1 MMTRP
6 PLNRDSI
13 EEAADVAVDYET
25 LQGLTTVG
33 LGAALV
39 VLAATG
45 NIALGTIGMALS
57 AVVGPTYY
65 YRRYGRASMPRSAVL
80 LSVLLSIVAVVLVFC
95 GLVADHFV
103 QGPVALGALVCAVV
117 LTALFPL
124 GYRRVR
130 PTRWHWIAVGAL
142 ALSGLVPLTGWP
154 ADPVLWRYSLITI
167 GPALILIGCVDH
179 LRLRRALTPIG
190 DGPGAAGASTAD
202 TDG

>member
-6 PLNRDSI
+6 PLNRNAI
-13 EEAADVAVDYET
+13 EDAADIAADYET

-39 VLAATG
+39 VLGATG
-45 NIALGTIGMALS
+45 NIGLGSVLMALS
-57 AVVGPTYY
+57 AVFGPTYY
-65 YRRYGRASMPRSAVL
+65 YRRYGRAPMPRSTVL
-80 LSVLLSIVAVVLVFC
+80 VAVLLSIVSVFVVFC
-95 GLVADHFV
+95 ALVADHFV
-103 QGPVALGALVCAVV
+103 QGPVAFGALVCAVV

-142 ALSGLVPLTGWP
+142 ALAGLVPLTGWP
-154 ADPVLWRYSLITI
+154 ADAVLWRYSLAVI

-179 LRLRRALTPIG
+179 LRLRRALAPIG
-190 DGPGAAGASTAD
+190 GGAST
-202 TDG
+202 TDSDG